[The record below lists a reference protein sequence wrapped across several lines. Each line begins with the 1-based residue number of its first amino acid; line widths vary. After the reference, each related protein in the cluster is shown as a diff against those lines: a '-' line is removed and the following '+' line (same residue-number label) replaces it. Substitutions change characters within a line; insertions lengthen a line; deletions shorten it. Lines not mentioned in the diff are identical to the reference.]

1 MAPWGKQQ
9 QKRQIHAFFDAD
21 PNERYPWSMSSSRKI
36 GVLLGGLSVERDTS
50 IRAGQAV
57 TAALRR
63 MGHEACSMFVDR
75 DIDVALRQT
84 RIDVAFLAVR
94 GRYSADGCLQGLL
107 ELHGI
112 PYTGSGVLASGL
124 AMNRAKTKD
133 VLRLF
138 NLPVAPGYVIRSDH
152 DGSASDVHGSFG
164 FPVVVRPVSA
174 SLLWGGTL
182 ARDEMELESALEAV
196 FRLEDSALVERFL
209 QGRPISVGILDGG
222 ALGMVEV
229 PRAASWAGLRS
240 AGARG
245 HELCSP
251 VKLSRERHDSVLRLA
266 TQAYDALGCE
276 GPGCVEM
283 LVSERLNETI
293 VDIDTAPLLLPTSP
307 MGIIASQAGFEYQDF
322 IEETL
327 QGARLRAHGRHSN
340 RRVTQVSFEGPDRRA
355 GAMSEAH

>member
-1 MAPWGKQQ
+1 
-9 QKRQIHAFFDAD
+9 
-21 PNERYPWSMSSSRKI
+21 MSSSRKI

-57 TAALRR
+57 TNALRR
-63 MGHEACSMFVDR
+63 MGHETCSMFVDR
-75 DIDVALRQT
+75 DIDVALRQSK
-84 RIDVAFLAVR
+84 IDVAFLVVR

-138 NLPVAPGYVIRSDH
+138 NLPVAPGYVLRSDH
-152 DGSASDVHGSFG
+152 DGSAMDAHGSFG

-174 SLLWGGTL
+174 SLLWGGVL
-182 ARDEMELESALEAV
+182 ARDEMELESALDDV

-229 PRAASWAGLRS
+229 PKLGSWAGLRS
-240 AGARG
+240 AGSRG

-251 VKLSRERHDSVLRLA
+251 IKLSRERRDSVLRLA
-266 TQAYDALGCE
+266 IQAYDALGCE
-276 GPGCVEM
+276 GPACVEM
-283 LVSERLNETI
+283 LVSERLNEII
-293 VDIDTAPLLLPTSP
+293 VDIDTAPLLLSSSP
-307 MGIIASQAGFEYQDF
+307 MSLIASQAGFEYHEL
-322 IEETL
+322 IEEIL
-327 QGARLRAHGRHSN
+327 QGARLRAHGRHCN
-340 RRVTQVSFEGPDRRA
+340 RRVTQVAFDGPERRA
-355 GAMSEAH
+355 SAVQEAH

>member
-1 MAPWGKQQ
+1 
-9 QKRQIHAFFDAD
+9 
-21 PNERYPWSMSSSRKI
+21 MSSSRKI

-50 IRAGQAV
+50 VRAGQAV
-57 TAALRR
+57 TSALRR
-63 MGHEACSMFVDR
+63 MGHETCSMFVDR

-84 RIDVAFLAVR
+84 KIDVAFLAVR
-94 GRYSADGCLQGLL
+94 GRYSADGCLQGVL

-112 PYTGSGVLASGL
+112 PYTGAGVLASAL

-138 NLPVAPGYVIRSDH
+138 NLPVAPGYVLRSNH
-152 DGSASDVHGSFG
+152 DGTVMDVHGSFG

-182 ARDEMELESALEAV
+182 ARDEMELEGALEDV

-209 QGRPISVGILDGG
+209 HGRPVSVGILDGV

-229 PRAASWAGLRS
+229 PRAPSWVGLRS
-240 AGARG
+240 VGARG
-245 HELCSP
+245 QELCSP
-251 VKLSRERHDSVLRLA
+251 VRLSRERRDSVLRLA

-276 GPGCVEM
+276 GPACVEM
-283 LVSERLNETI
+283 LLSERLNETI
-293 VDIDTAPLLLPTSP
+293 VDVDTSPSLLPTSP
-307 MGIIASQAGFEYQDF
+307 IGLIASQAGYDYDEF
-322 IEETL
+322 IEEVL

-340 RRVTQVSFEGPDRRA
+340 RRLTQSAFEGPDRRA
-355 GAMSEAH
+355 SAVPEAH

>member
-1 MAPWGKQQ
+1 
-9 QKRQIHAFFDAD
+9 
-21 PNERYPWSMSSSRKI
+21 MSSSRKI

-50 IRAGQAV
+50 VRAGQAV
-57 TAALRR
+57 TSALRR
-63 MGHEACSMFVDR
+63 MGHETCSMFVDR

-84 RIDVAFLAVR
+84 KIDVAFLAVR
-94 GRYSADGCLQGLL
+94 GRYSADGCLQGFL

-124 AMNRAKTKD
+124 AMNRSKTKD

-138 NLPVAPGYVIRSDH
+138 NLPVAPGYVLRNNH
-152 DGSASDVHGSFG
+152 DGNVMDVHGSFG

-182 ARDEMELESALEAV
+182 ARDEMELESALDDV

-209 QGRPISVGILDGG
+209 HGRPVSVGILDGI

-229 PRAASWAGLRS
+229 PRASSWVGLR
-240 AGARG
+240 AVGARG

-251 VKLSRERHDSVLRLA
+251 VKLSRERRDSVLRLA

-276 GPGCVEM
+276 GPACVEM
-283 LVSERLNETI
+283 LLSERLNETI
-293 VDIDTAPLLLPTSP
+293 VDVDTSPLLLPTSP
-307 MGIIASQAGFEYQDF
+307 IGLIASQAGYDYDEFV
-322 IEETL
+322 EEIL
-327 QGARLRAHGRHSN
+327 QGARLRAHGHHSN
-340 RRVTQVSFEGPDRRA
+340 RRLLQASFEGPDRRA
-355 GAMSEAH
+355 SAVPEAH